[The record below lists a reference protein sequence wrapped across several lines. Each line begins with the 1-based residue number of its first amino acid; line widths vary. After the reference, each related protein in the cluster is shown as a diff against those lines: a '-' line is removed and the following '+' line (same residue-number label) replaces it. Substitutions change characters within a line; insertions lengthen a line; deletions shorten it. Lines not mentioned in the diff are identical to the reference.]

1 MKMFTRDMILN
12 GPPVAVREWAVG
24 IARAY
29 EEVTGN
35 DLAVWTSLAG
45 GINGHTTWS
54 MPVEGAATLTAAAEQ
69 AFADEGYLARIEE
82 GRGFFRGEPH
92 DTLYRAYTPVPDGR
106 GEPGNVA
113 VVTSATAA
121 AGNLGAAVG
130 WGMEAAE
137 HVAKVAGVETVL
149 LGNSA
154 GSFSRLTWI
163 TVVEDAA
170 AADAMDDA
178 TSDDEGYRKLVARGG
193 PYFVDD
199 SARTQLFLRI
209 G

>member
-1 MKMFTRDMILN
+1 MKMFTRDMVLN

-29 EEVTGN
+29 EEVTGQE
-35 DLAVWTSLAG
+35 LAVWTSLAG
-45 GINGHTTWS
+45 GTSGHHTWS
-54 MPVEGAATLTAAAEQ
+54 MPVAGAATVTEAAQQ
-69 AFADEGYLARIEE
+69 ALADDGYLAMIEE
-82 GRGFFRGEPH
+82 GRGFFVGQPH
-92 DTLYRAYTPVPDGR
+92 DTIYRAYTPVPEGR

-121 AGNLGAAVG
+121 AGSLGAAVG
-130 WGMEAAE
+130 WGIEAAE
-137 HVAKVAGVETVL
+137 YVARVADVETVL
-149 LGNSA
+149 LGSSA
-154 GSFSRLTWI
+154 GTFGRLTWM

-178 TSDDEGYRKLVARGG
+178 TSEDEGYRKLVARGG
-193 PYFVDD
+193 PNFVDG